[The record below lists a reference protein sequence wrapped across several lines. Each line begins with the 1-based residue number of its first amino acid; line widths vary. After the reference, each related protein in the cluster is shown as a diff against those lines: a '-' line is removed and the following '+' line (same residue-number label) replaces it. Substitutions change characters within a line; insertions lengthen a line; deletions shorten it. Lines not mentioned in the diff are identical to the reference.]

1 MGDLALVWES
11 DSADLVIV
19 DDDLGADDGLRT
31 AVQLSLFTD
40 RRAED
45 DDVLPANDGDRRGW
59 LGDEFAEVE
68 GDRFGSRLWLLDRAK
83 VTPDILRRVEEI
95 DREALAWMI
104 EDRVTDRIDVEVE
117 IQGDRLAHAVT
128 VYRPSGPV
136 TFRFDHAWAGEAG

>member
-68 GDRFGSRLWLLDRAK
+68 GDRRGMYVFLRIANGKRRAK
-83 VTPDILRRVEEI
+83 KPTTTLMNQMFGWKPCGYDLLI
-95 DREALAWMI
+95 
-104 EDRVTDRIDVEVE
+104 T
-117 IQGDRLAHAVT
+117 
-128 VYRPSGPV
+128 SGK
-136 TFRFDHAWAGEAG
+136 G